1 MPDCTEKKLTFGRS
15 RRRSLAISQC
25 AVIRRGTYISS
36 EATKVQSTGIY
47 ANNSDTISCFDA
59 KSVPGVESWYLG
71 EDLEYDKLVLA
82 YVDHL

>member
-25 AVIRRGTYISS
+25 AVIRRGTYIS

-47 ANNSDTISCFDA
+47 ASNSDTISCFDA
-59 KSVPGVESWYLG
+59 KSVPGAISWYLG
-71 EDLEYDKLVLA
+71 EDLEYDKSVLA